1 MTDLQKQ
8 LEELAAKRLSII
20 MAQRTEILE
29 AFIAK
34 HGFHPEE
41 TEQVVQNTENG
52 GQLYYIRKRTTEITQ
67 PINNP
72 VG

>member
-1 MTDLQKQ
+1 MNDFQKQ
-8 LEELAAKRLSII
+8 LKELADKRLSII

-34 HGFHPEE
+34 HGFEPEE
-41 TEQVVQNTENG
+41 TEQVIQTLDNG